1 LFNGLGLKA
10 AFVCGGK
17 NQLFNLGFGTVDS
30 GLTEIQIT
38 RPFVVI
44 GET

>member
-17 NQLFNLGFGTVDS
+17 NQLINLGFGTVDS
-30 GLTEIQIT
+30 GLTEVQIA
-38 RPFVVI
+38 RPIVVI
-44 GET
+44 AET